1 MSINKQ
7 SAEENTAK
15 NETKSNNW
23 RFGVVGNIV
32 KQHLDNEGIIRYGT
46 KAFTGGTK
54 VYIDGKGWS
63 PDRDAVSVIGLNRFR
78 RYAIESVPVSL
89 IENVRTQRIYKPTV
103 LEILDHEEAV
113 EGWTWWKRTAAD
125 RKATEMFV
133 NAWKSDNEKRR
144 ALVSY

>member
-32 KQHLDNEGIIRYGT
+32 KQHLDSEGIVRYGT

-63 PDRDAVSVIGLNRFR
+63 PDRDTVSVIGLNRFG
-78 RYAIESVPVSL
+78 RYAIESVSVTL

-103 LEILDHEEAV
+103 LEIMDDEEV
-113 EGWTWWKRTAAD
+113 MEGWTWWKRTSAD
-125 RKATEMFV
+125 RKEAKAFV
-133 NAWKSDNEKRR
+133 DLWKSDIRR
-144 ALVSY
+144 

>member
-15 NETKSNNW
+15 NDTKSNNW

-63 PDRDAVSVIGLNRFR
+63 PDRDTVSVIGLNRFG

-103 LEILDHEEAV
+103 LEIIDYEEV
-113 EGWTWWKRTAAD
+113 MEGWTWWKRTSAD
-125 RKATEMFV
+125 RKAAEAFV
-133 NAWKSDNEKRR
+133 DFWKSDIRYNR
-144 ALVSY
+144 